1 MKIKPSIKKLILST
15 AEYIKQRITRIIS
28 INRLDYAPRG
38 WKTILSADSP
48 DGWNSPS
55 VVDSEKAKWD
65 VFCEIVKGTGPFGF
79 NHERSDLSETRSI
92 PFHNVHITYGY
103 VLALAAHQKSSLSVL
118 DYGGSLGHYYLIG
131 KALLP
136 EVELIFSCKETSRMA
151 EAGKLL
157 NPNIQWFTD
166 DSCLEKTYDLVMIT
180 SSLQYMEHWQNFIRN
195 ISKAVGHYLLLTRVP
210 VVEKSDSFVAVQ
222 YVYGTQILHG
232 QFNKHEL
239 LQAIEKAGFNI
250 VREFVVGDRPYIK
263 NAPEQCELRTW
274 LFRKTK

>member
-1 MKIKPSIKKLILST
+1 MKINPFIKKLILST
-15 AEYIKQRITRIIS
+15 SEYFKQRITRIIS
-28 INRLDYAPRG
+28 KNRLDYAPRG
-38 WKTILSADSP
+38 WKTQLSADSP

-55 VVDSEKAKWD
+55 VVDSERAKWD
-65 VFCEIVKGTGPFGF
+65 VFCDIVKGTGPFGF
-79 NHERSDLSETRSI
+79 NHERSDLSETRSV
-92 PFHNVHITYGY
+92 PFHNIHITYGY
-103 VLALAAHQKSSLSVL
+103 VLALAAHQRSSLSVL

-131 KALLP
+131 KALVP
-136 EVELIFSCKETSRMA
+136 HVELIFSCKETSRMV

-157 NPNIQWFTD
+157 NPSIQWFAD

-180 SSLQYMEHWQNFIRN
+180 GSLQYMEHWQNFIRN

-210 VVEKSDSFVAVQ
+210 VVDESNSFVAVQ
-222 YVYGTQILHG
+222 YVYGTQVLHW

-239 LQAIEKAGFNI
+239 LRAIEKAGFNI

-274 LFRKTK
+274 LFRKI